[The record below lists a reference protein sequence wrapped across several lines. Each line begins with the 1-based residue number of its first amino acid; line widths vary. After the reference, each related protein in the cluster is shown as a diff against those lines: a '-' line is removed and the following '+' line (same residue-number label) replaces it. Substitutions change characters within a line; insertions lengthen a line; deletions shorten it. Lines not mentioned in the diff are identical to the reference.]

1 MGAKLALEAAVAL
14 SRAPNMVRLLRRQPL
29 PTGITFL
36 LQMLAGDARALNE
49 ATRQTGLDESEITA
63 VVELYVLRVMLFQGA
78 SPRRILGVEDA
89 GAERGQM
96 RRHMGYLMGWLHP
109 DKSGNT
115 WRVAFSRRVLEA
127 WRQVD
132 TGAEAYQ
139 PRPPFSK
146 RGQRQKP
153 LFVLPWIPLPPEQR
167 LWYRILDWK
176 RRLRPWRSV

>member
-1 MGAKLALEAAVAL
+1 MRRNQALEAALAL

-29 PTGITFL
+29 PTGITLL
-36 LQMLAGDARALNE
+36 LQMLAGDAHALNE
-49 ATRQTGLDESEITA
+49 ATCLTGLDENEAIA
-63 VVELYVLRVMLFQGA
+63 VVELYILRVMLFRGA
-78 SPRRILGVEDA
+78 SPRRILAVEED
-89 GAERGQM
+89 AERGQI

-132 TGAEAYQ
+132 MGIEAYQ
-139 PRPPFSK
+139 PRPPLSP
-146 RGQRQKP
+146 RRQNRKP
-153 LFVLPWIPLPPEQR
+153 LFVLPWIALPAEPR
-167 LWYRILDWK
+167 LWYRILDWR